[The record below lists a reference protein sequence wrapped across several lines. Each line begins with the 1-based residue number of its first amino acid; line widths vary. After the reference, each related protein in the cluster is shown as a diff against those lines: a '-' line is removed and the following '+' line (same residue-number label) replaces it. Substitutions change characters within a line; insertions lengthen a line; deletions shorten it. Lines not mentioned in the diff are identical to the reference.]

1 MDVNDPR
8 VMEIANFA
16 ITEYNHKN
24 KANLKLVKIENC
36 VMEARV
42 GGNSYQLV
50 VFASMGTTGENN
62 KKYFFEPLLP
72 PSSSF
77 SVVNSS
83 LLKNRTPPSHRTHRT
98 HCTHHPVVN
107 SRLQEALNA
116 LTAVALTPSPASHSQ
131 PLRMSPTSS
140 PASEKAIEKR

>member
-62 KKYFFEPLLP
+62 K
-72 PSSSF
+72 
-77 SVVNSS
+77 N